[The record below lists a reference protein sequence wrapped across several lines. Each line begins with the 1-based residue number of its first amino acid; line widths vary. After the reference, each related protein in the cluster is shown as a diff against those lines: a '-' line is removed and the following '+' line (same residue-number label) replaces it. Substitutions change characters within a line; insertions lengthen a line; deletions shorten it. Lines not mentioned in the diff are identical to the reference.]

1 MTCAADGREN
11 RTVGAA
17 TSTVVS
23 ASTTISAATAMS
35 GEAAMLTA
43 TAMSGEAAML
53 TGSWVPVPKAV
64 APPTMIPVVLMIPVV
79 ITPATDPA
87 VAVYVIAI
95 ARRSVTKGLRASGQ
109 AKTDADQQQ

>member
-1 MTCAADGREN
+1 MR
-11 RTVGAA
+11 
-17 TSTVVS
+17 
-23 ASTTISAATAMS
+23 AATAMP

-43 TAMSGEAAML
+43 AAMSGEAAML

-95 ARRSVTKGLRASGQ
+95 TRRSVTNGLRASGQ
-109 AKTDADQQQ
+109 AKTDADQQQQYHSRPNSAAIHRYPHIRSYTST